1 MTAGSVAARV
11 PVARHGVRA
20 AVIATAAL
28 VLLIVVILGGIVSW
42 PTRTAAYGPS
52 PVAIADIPADY
63 LVLYQRA
70 AARFGIDWAVLAAI
84 GKLECDHGRLQAP
97 GCNPPG
103 TVNRAGATGPMQF
116 LGPTWRARTPLGTVP
131 AVGPPTS
138 TTGEGYATDGDDDGV
153 ADVWN
158 PADAIAAAARLLR
171 ANGAPADYRRAL
183 FAYNPADSYVD
194 AVLAKAEEY
203 RGAFAPGA
211 SGGAQAVL
219 GWAVAHVGRFTYNLG
234 PPSDRGG
241 SIQDMQSREPAGT
254 TCDCSMFARWAF
266 AQAGI
271 DIGLTTSSQW
281 TANGR
286 LPAGDSAQ
294 GSPLV
299 LRGLGA
305 ARPPGGY
312 RPADLL
318 FFGVD
323 DGPTGHV
330 ALWLG
335 DGQIV
340 HCSSSGG
347 GSNIRP
353 LSGYVAPTGGV
364 RWRLGASG

>member
-1 MTAGSVAARV
+1 MTAGSAVARAS
-11 PVARHGVRA
+11 VARHGLRA
-20 AVIATAAL
+20 PLIGVVSL
-28 VLLIVVILGGIVSW
+28 VLLIVVIVGGMVSW
-42 PTRTAAYGPS
+42 PTRAATYAPS
-52 PVAIADIPADY
+52 PVAVSDIPSDFLA
-63 LVLYQRA
+63 LYQRA

-116 LGPTWRARTPLGTVP
+116 LGPSWRAGTPLGAVP

-138 TTGEGYATDGDDDGV
+138 TAAEGYATDGDGDGI

-171 ANGAPADYRRAL
+171 ANGAPGDYRRAV
-183 FAYNPADSYVD
+183 FAYNPSDAYVD
-194 AVLAKAEEY
+194 GVLVKADEY

-211 SGGAQAVL
+211 SGSAQAVL
-219 GWAVAHVGRFTYNLG
+219 AWAVAHVGRFTYNLG
-234 PPSDRGG
+234 PPTDRGG
-241 SIQDMQSREPAGT
+241 SVQDMQGREPSGS

-271 DIGLTTSSQW
+271 DIGLTTSTQW
-281 TANGR
+281 TANGL
-286 LPAGDSAQ
+286 LPSGDTPQTTAR
-294 GSPLV
+294 V
-299 LRGLGA
+299 TRGLGA
-305 ARPPGGY
+305 SPPPGGY
-312 RPADLL
+312 QPADLI

-323 DGPTGHV
+323 DGPGGHV

-340 HCSSSGG
+340 QCSSSGG

-353 LSGYVAPTGGV
+353 LAGYVAPTGWV
-364 RWRLGASG
+364 RWGI